1 MSNPWEEIRLTD
13 YEAHMRLDSV
23 RQLQAM
29 NKIMA
34 DQWTACPAASAMLL
48 GAAGGNGLEHV
59 RPDQFRDLWCID
71 INADYLAALRA
82 RFPQLGS
89 CLRCLRLDLTEQAEL
104 LPQADL
110 LIANLL
116 IEYIGY
122 EAFRRAVLQAAPSY
136 VSCVIQVNTDEA
148 NWVSDSPYLHVFD
161 GLESVHHQITEDGLT
176 EVMQDIGYRAVRR
189 EVSPLPNGKQLVR
202 LDYRI

>member
-1 MSNPWEEIRLTD
+1 MSNPWEEIRLSD

-29 NKIMA
+29 NEIMKS
-34 DQWTACPAASAMLL
+34 QWTVCPARTAMLL

-59 RPDQFRDLWCID
+59 RPEQFSALYCVD
-71 INADYLAALRA
+71 INPDYLGALRA
-82 RFPQLGS
+82 RFPGLRG
-89 CLRCLRLDLTEQAEL
+89 CLRCIRLDLTEQMAR
-104 LPQADL
+104 LPRADL

-122 EAFRRAVLQAAPSY
+122 AAFQRAVVQAAPDY
-136 VSCVIQVNTDEA
+136 VSCVIQVNAEETS
-148 NWVSDSPYLHVFD
+148 WVSDSPYLHVFD
-161 GLESVHHQITEDGLT
+161 GLESVHHQISEDGLT
-176 EVMQDIGYRAVRR
+176 AAMREIGRHPALR
-189 EVSPLPNGKQLVR
+189 EASPLPNGKQLVR